1 MTKKLNTINVL
12 YNNLK
17 HNSCGSHLFY
27 ILWYMKSG
35 VLGSLIIIENV
46 NSKGHYINGDD
57 ELHNKGLFADDNAC
71 PRAIEVI

>member
-1 MTKKLNTINVL
+1 
-12 YNNLK
+12 
-17 HNSCGSHLFY
+17 
-27 ILWYMKSG
+27 MKSG